1 MDVQRIEGIKYD
13 LDKLQDEE
21 IVNIRGHLLET
32 HARVT
37 GEIALLEFKLFQ
49 RTQHPLPLEDDLNG
63 YGEIADP
70 ETWQHYIDAVKD
82 KD

>member
-13 LDKLQDEE
+13 LDRLSDDEL
-21 IVNIRGHLLET
+21 INIRGHLLEQ
-32 HARVT
+32 HARTT

-49 RTQHPLPLEDDLNG
+49 RTHNPLPLEEGLES

-70 ETWQHYIDAVKD
+70 ATWQHYLDATRDV
-82 KD
+82 